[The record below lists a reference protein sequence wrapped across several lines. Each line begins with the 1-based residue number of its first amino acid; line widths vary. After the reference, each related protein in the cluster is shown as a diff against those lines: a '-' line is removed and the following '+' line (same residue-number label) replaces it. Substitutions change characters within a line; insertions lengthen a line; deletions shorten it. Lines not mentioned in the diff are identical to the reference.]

1 MCLLFETIR
10 IENGAASN
18 IGLHERRMNR
28 TREVLFGMNDR
39 IDLGPVLDPLLT
51 YSPGTCRCRVTYDR
65 GIRSV
70 EISPYTRRIVRSLRL
85 VECDEIDYGF
95 KYEDR
100 STLDRALAMRDG
112 RDDVLIVKNGVVT
125 DTSFSNIA
133 FYDGVSWFTPARPL
147 LPGTR
152 REELLLSG
160 ALIGADIAPGDL
172 PHFRKACIINAMIG
186 LGELSVDMDCIS

>member
-18 IGLHERRMNR
+18 IVLHERRMNR
-28 TREVLFGMNDR
+28 TREALFGMEDR
-39 IDLGPVLDPLLT
+39 IELGPVLDPLLT
-51 YSPGTCRCRVTYDR
+51 KSPEPYRCRVTYDR
-65 GIRSV
+65 SVRSV
-70 EISPYTRRIVRSLRL
+70 EIRPYSRRIIRSLKL
-85 VECDEIDYGF
+85 VGCDEIEYGF

-100 STLDRALAMRDG
+100 SALVRALAMRDG

-160 ALIGADIAPGDL
+160 AVIEANIAPGDL
-172 PHFRKACIINAMIG
+172 PHFRRACIINAMIG
-186 LGELSVDMDCIS
+186 LGELFVEMDCIS